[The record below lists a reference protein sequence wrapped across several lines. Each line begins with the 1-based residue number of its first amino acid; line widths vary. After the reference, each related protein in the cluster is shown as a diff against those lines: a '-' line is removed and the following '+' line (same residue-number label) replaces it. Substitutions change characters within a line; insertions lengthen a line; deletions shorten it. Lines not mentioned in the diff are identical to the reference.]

1 MKALVYEGPHNMP
14 ICDYPMCYPEAG
26 QVKIKVKYCGIC
38 GSDLHGYTGASGRK
52 IPPMVM
58 GHEFSGVV
66 TELGE
71 GVTKF
76 KVGDRVSVLPVE
88 YCCECEFCKRGAVNI
103 CANRRNLGVLDVD
116 GAFTEYI
123 CMNEKFVYAL
133 PDSVSDKEGALLE
146 PLSVAHHA
154 VGWHSQL
161 RTITSLSRVPAR
173 SAF

>member
-88 YCCECEFCKRGAVNI
+88 YCCECEFCKRGA
-103 CANRRNLGVLDVD
+103 
-116 GAFTEYI
+116 
-123 CMNEKFVYAL
+123 
-133 PDSVSDKEGALLE
+133 
-146 PLSVAHHA
+146 
-154 VGWHSQL
+154 
-161 RTITSLSRVPAR
+161 
-173 SAF
+173 